1 MYLWSWSITTSTGC
15 CPNATEQRRNWVLW
29 STFHDDS
36 ARPPN
41 LTSVSCDLDVWPQS
55 WSFHPTAPWTS
66 WANLQQN
73 IFILLIVFK
82 ISNSYKIGNK
92 RTVENIMPP
101 PRRRPK
107 QFIISFGR
115 SRNQAVTEQWLNKDR
130 NRIGYGTETLW
141 RWVSAATETESMLK
155 WLIYQ
160 CILYLQ
166 TATDSNNSK

>member
-130 NRIGYGTETLW
+130 NRIWHRNFMTMSFGCNRNRIYAKVTDL
-141 RWVSAATETESMLK
+141 SMYP
-155 WLIYQ
+155 IPTN
-160 CILYLQ
+160 C
-166 TATDSNNSK
+166 NR